1 MGEPT
6 SGSGTNFLGAKIKVS
21 VMSQHVQPDTDT
33 SAPLDRRSFLRV
45 TGSTGLVGATSVLA
59 GCNTP
64 EAEDATPTDA
74 EEATPTPEPS
84 DITTGGKLVIALQSN
99 PAGMHPHK
107 RINTSGQQLAR
118 NVANTLLDVNAEG
131 ELFPDLAVDLPEI
144 SDDGTTYTFQL
155 REGVQFHE
163 PYERELTAEDVAAN
177 FQKILEQDY
186 GSPGRGDF
194 EGLLVGEGLDPT
206 ETVQATDDYEVTFTL
221 SEPFADFQ
229 YKVATTFTSVI
240 PMESLEEHGEDLGTV
255 DTGVWATGP
264 FQFVEATSGDHYTF
278 ERNPDYFKETD
289 TGQLPYVDEITFR
302 IVPESSVRTTG
313 LKTGD
318 IDISEQVPATS
329 VSSLEQEENVKIK
342 SRPGGSR
349 LTNWL
354 NLRNFEPLTHKSV
367 RKALAY
373 AHNEEALIQ
382 TKFKGL
388 AAPPTG
394 PFPPWHWAY
403 DEEAVTTYPHD
414 VEQATSLLE
423 EAGYGDGFE
432 MNCSPTNQ
440 PLFVDTAQILQQS
453 LSEIGVSMEI
463 TPKEKSAAFAP
474 MYDKWETDP
483 VGPPSDFN
491 SMVEDLSFSFDADSY
506 AYSYR
511 TKAPFNFSYYSNEEV
526 DTWIDDGRT
535 AIDQADREESYAKMQ
550 AQVTEDVPE
559 IWQAWWNTNQ
569 GMQTNVKNFD
579 VYPNFAIHLE
589 QTWIDQN

>member
-1 MGEPT
+1 
-6 SGSGTNFLGAKIKVS
+6 
-21 VMSQHVQPDTDT
+21 MSQHDKDGIETT
-33 SAPLDRRSFLRV
+33 TPLDRRSFLRV
-45 TGSTGLVGATSVLA
+45 TGATGIVGTSTVLA
-59 GCNTP
+59 GCSGQDSQDGEP
-64 EAEDATPTDA
+64 QDDGEETPTTSSS
-74 EEATPTPEPS
+74 E
-84 DITTGGKLVIALQSN
+84 ITTGGELVIALQSN

-118 NVANTLLDVNAEG
+118 NFANTLLDVSPEG
-131 ELFPDLAVDLPEI
+131 EIFPDLAVDLPEE
-144 SDDGTTYTFQL
+144 SDDGTTYTFTI

-163 PYERELTAEDVAAN
+163 PYKRELTADDVAAN
-177 FQKILEQDY
+177 FHKILEKDY

-194 EGLLVGEGLDPT
+194 EGLLVGESLDPT
-206 ETVQATDDYEVTFTL
+206 ETVQATDDYEVTFSL

-229 YKVATTFTSVI
+229 AKIATTFTSII

-264 FQFVEATSGDHYTF
+264 FQFVEATSADHYTF
-278 ERNPDYFKETD
+278 ERNPDYFRETD
-289 TGQLPYVDEITFR
+289 AGQLPYVDEITFR
-302 IVPESSVRTTG
+302 IVPEASVRTTG

-329 VSSLEQEENVKIK
+329 VSSMQQQENVKIK
-342 SRPGGSR
+342 SRPGSSR
-349 LTNWL
+349 LTSWL
-354 NLRNFEPLTHKSV
+354 NIRNYEPLTNKSV
-367 RKALAY
+367 RKALAH
-373 AHNEEALIQ
+373 AHNEDALIE

-388 AAPPTG
+388 AIAPTG

-414 VEQATSLLE
+414 VEQAKSLLD
-423 EAGYGDGFE
+423 EAGYSDGFE
-432 MNCSPTNQ
+432 MTCAPTNQ
-440 PLFVDTAQILQQS
+440 PLFVDTAQIFQQS
-453 LSEIGVSMEI
+453 LSDVGISLEI

-483 VGPPSDFN
+483 VGPSEDFH
-491 SMVEDLSFSFDADSY
+491 SMIEDLSFGFDADSY

-511 TKAPFNFSYYSNEEV
+511 TNAPFNFSYYSNEEV
-526 DTWIDDGRT
+526 DIWVDDARSAT
-535 AIDQADREESYAKMQ
+535 DQAERKELYANLQ
-550 AQVTEDVPE
+550 SQVTEDVPE

-569 GMQTNVKNFD
+569 GMQTNVKNFH